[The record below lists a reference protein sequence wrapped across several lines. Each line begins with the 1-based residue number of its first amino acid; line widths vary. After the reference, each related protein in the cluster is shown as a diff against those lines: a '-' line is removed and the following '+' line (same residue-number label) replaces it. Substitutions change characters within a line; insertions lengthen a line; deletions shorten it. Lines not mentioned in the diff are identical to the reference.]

1 MPPVDEQLD
10 RLAREASRAVRDV
23 VDGEAAPPAG
33 GLTARLRRRRQVRVV
48 AGAAVVLAV
57 VSGVLVGVT
66 RPGSLPVPVIG
77 QDDPSPADEGETP
90 ADEGAAEGA
99 RECPQSETDHL
110 DVQVDGWE
118 QLAPPPAPRARA
130 GTVWVDGR
138 LLLIGGDTE
147 FAATLHDDVFVYDPA
162 TNLWTCTTPAPFA
175 SNRGQTAVAERA
187 VFLVGRRQ
195 ATVFDVD
202 TETWEQL
209 PDPPLSGIPVVAVWT
224 GDRLLVWG
232 SSDRGPASRQ
242 GAAYDPDTGRWDPLA
257 EAPAGINVGEGVW
270 TGDEL
275 IVVGAQQDHNNLAST
290 DTAQAFGYDPAT
302 DRWRRLPETGLSP
315 QHVTAVWNGQQVIAA
330 DEHHRA
336 ISYDPDTETWDQLDD
351 VPVLWTGGLS
361 STVLDDGRV
370 LMWDGAHGALL
381 NPTELTWTAIDTPAT
396 ATHDPDDPIGISG
409 RPTTSD
415 GHVLFAGAAHE
426 GHANR
431 LWRYTPPN

>member
-10 RLAREASRAVRDV
+10 RLAREASRAVRGV
-23 VDGEAAPPAG
+23 TDGEGAPPVG
-33 GLTARLRRRRQVRVV
+33 RLTARLRRRRQVRVV
-48 AGAAVVLAV
+48 AGVAGVLAV

-66 RPGSLPVPVIG
+66 QPGSLPVPVIG
-77 QDDPSPADEGETP
+77 HDDPASADQEETPTDEGV
-90 ADEGAAEGA
+90 
-99 RECPQSETDHL
+99 RECPQSEPDQA

-130 GTVWVDGR
+130 ATVWVDGR
-138 LLLIGGDTE
+138 LMLIGGDTG
-147 FAATLHDDVFVYDPA
+147 FGATLHDHVFAYDPA
-162 TNLWTCTTPAPFA
+162 TNTWTCATPAPFV
-175 SNRGQTAVAERA
+175 SSRGQTAVVERA

-195 ATVFDVD
+195 AAMFDVD
-202 TETWEQL
+202 TETWQQL
-209 PDPPLSGIPVVAVWT
+209 PDPPISGIPVVAVWT

-242 GAAYDPDTGRWDPLA
+242 GAAYDPDADRWDPLA

-275 IVVGAQQDHNNLAST
+275 IVVGAQQDHNNHAST
-290 DTAQAFGYDPAT
+290 DTAQALGYDPAT

-315 QHVTAVWNGQQVIAA
+315 QLVTAVWNGRQVIAA
-330 DEHHRA
+330 DEEHEA
-336 ISYDPDTETWDQLDD
+336 IAYDPETDSWEQLDD
-351 VPVLWTGGLS
+351 VPVLWNGGLS

-381 NPTELTWTAIDTPAT
+381 DPAELTWTVIDTPAT

-409 RPTTSD
+409 RPVTGG